1 MSEKRNVPSLRFP
14 NFSELWSEKKLGKIT
29 AKVGSG
35 KTPRGGEQIYTS
47 EGVPFIRSQN
57 VLDSRLVLDGV
68 CIPENIHEEM
78 AGSKVLPRDILLN
91 ITGGSIGRSCVT
103 PDDFKEGNVNQH
115 VCIIRLKND
124 SPSFLQAILSSY
136 RGQKLIFEGQT
147 GSGREGLNFESI
159 KSFKIFFPSLSEQ
172 QKIAEFL
179 TAVDRRIELLQAKK
193 EKLEAY
199 KKGVMQKIFSQQFRF
214 KADDGSEFPDWEE
227 RKLGEV
233 LDYEQPTK
241 YLVSS
246 TEYNDSY
253 PTPVLTAGKT
263 FLLGYTDE
271 TTGIFTENLP
281 TIIFDDFTT
290 AFQYV
295 DFPFKAK
302 SSAMKMLVPREPSV
316 IMKYVYEAM
325 LQIKFV
331 PGDHKRHWISE
342 FQEFEIP
349 YPSEAEQ
356 KKIVQFL
363 TSMDSTINNL
373 NQQITQ
379 TQTWKK
385 GLLQKMFV

>member
-1 MSEKRNVPSLRFP
+1 MSEKRNVPSLRFQEFQE
-14 NFSELWSEKKLGKIT
+14 NWVERKLDEAFKNSRKKGKKGFPIYSVSQ
-29 AKVGSG
+29 AKG
-35 KTPRGGEQIYTS
+35 
-47 EGVPFIRSQN
+47 
-57 VLDSRLVLDGV
+57 LV
-68 CIPENIHEEM
+68 
-78 AGSKVLPRDILLN
+78 PRDSLDRVIQNDAKPEQNLLVEPGELTYN
-91 ITGGSIGRSCVT
+91 MMRMWQGAYGVSSTTCMVSPAYVVLT
-103 PDDFKEGNVNQH
+103 PKKQH
-115 VCIIRLKND
+115 L
-124 SPSFLQAILSSY
+124 SQFYSFLFERARSRYLFTTYSHGLTLDRLRLYPGDFLSIPIL
-136 RGQKLIFEGQT
+136 FT
-147 GSGREGLNFESI
+147 
-159 KSFKIFFPSLSEQ
+159 SLPEQ
-172 QKIAEFL
+172 QRIAEFL
-179 TAVDRRIELLQAKK
+179 TSVDQRIELLQAKK

-199 KKGVMQKIFSQQFRF
+199 KKGVMKQIFSQKLRF
-214 KADDGSEFPDWEE
+214 KADDGSDFPDWGEK
-227 RKLGEV
+227 KLGEI
-233 LDYEQPTK
+233 LDYKQPTK

-271 TTGIFTENLP
+271 TTGIFEKNLP

-290 AFQYV
+290 SFQYV

-302 SSAMKMLVPREPSV
+302 SSAMKMLVPRDSSV
-316 IMKYVYEAM
+316 NLKYVFESM

-349 YPSEAEQ
+349 YPSEVEQ

-363 TSMDSTINNL
+363 TGLDSTIETL
-373 NQQITQ
+373 EKQINH

>member
-1 MSEKRNVPSLRFP
+1 MSEKRNVPKLRFAD
-14 NFSELWSEKKLGKIT
+14 FSEMWVTKRLEEYFTLQRGFDITEKSRTEGPYP
-29 AKVGSG
+29 VYSSSG
-35 KTPRGGEQIYTS
+35 ISYFHNE
-47 EGVPFIRSQN
+47 F
-57 VLDSRLVLDGV
+57 
-68 CIPENIHEEM
+68 
-78 AGSKVLPRDILLN
+78 KVLGPGV
-91 ITGGSIGRSCVT
+91 ITGRKGVV
-103 PDDFKEGNVNQH
+103 GNVFYIEEPHWPHDTTLWVKNFH
-115 VCIIRLKND
+115 DNHEKFVYFFLTTFDLKKFD
-124 SPSFLQAILSSY
+124 ASTSVP
-136 RGQKLIFEGQT
+136 T
-147 GSGREGLNFESI
+147 LNRNSVH
-159 KSFKIFFPSLSEQ
+159 SVKISFPSLPEQ

-179 TAVDRRIELLQAKK
+179 TAVDRRIELLQYKK

-199 KKGVMQKIFSQQFRF
+199 KKGVMQKIFAQKLRF

-227 RKLGEV
+227 RKLGKV

-246 TEYNDSY
+246 TEYSDNF

-271 TTGIFTENLP
+271 TTGIFNKNLP

-290 AFQYV
+290 AFQFV

-302 SSAMKMLVPREPSV
+302 SSAMKMLIPKESGVNIR
-316 IMKYVYEAM
+316 YVFSAM
-325 LQIKFV
+325 LQIKYT

-349 YPSEAEQ
+349 YPCEDEQ
-356 KKIVQFL
+356 TKIVQFL
-363 TSMDSTINNL
+363 KSLDRSIDNL
-373 NQQITQ
+373 NQQITH

>member
-1 MSEKRNVPSLRFP
+1 MSEKRNVPQLRFP
-14 NFSELWSEKKLGKIT
+14 GFTNSWEYSKAGDLFSVSAGGDIPKENVSQEQTDEFPYPIFANAAEGKGLYGYSDVFKIEPPAITIAGRGVNVGISHVRTSRFYPIVRLLVLKPKK
-29 AKVGSG
+29 
-35 KTPRGGEQIYTS
+35 
-47 EGVPFIRSQN
+47 EGVADLKFFERVFN
-57 VLDSRLVLDGV
+57 
-68 CIPENIHEEM
+68 N
-78 AGSKVLPRDILLN
+78 LN
-91 ITGGSIGRSCVT
+91 IFIESTGVPQLTAPQI
-103 PDDFKEGNVNQH
+103 
-115 VCIIRLKND
+115 
-124 SPSFLQAILSSY
+124 SSY
-136 RGQKLIFEGQT
+136 
-147 GSGREGLNFESI
+147 GLA
-159 KSFKIFFPSLSEQ
+159 FPSLPEQ

-179 TAVDRRIELLQAKK
+179 TAVDHRIELLQAKK

-199 KKGVMQKIFSQQFRF
+199 KKGVMQKIFPSTGSGQAPQLRF

>member
-1 MSEKRNVPSLRFP
+1 MSENRNVPKLRFAE
-14 NFSELWSEKKLGKIT
+14 FSHPWSEQKLQDSFSNSRKKG
-29 AKVGSG
+29 
-35 KTPRGGEQIYTS
+35 
-47 EGVPFIRSQN
+47 
-57 VLDSRLVLDGV
+57 D
-68 CIPENIHEEM
+68 
-78 AGSKVLPRDILLN
+78 SKVPIYSVSQSKGLVPRDSLERVIQKDAKSEQNLRVEPGDIAYNMMRMWQGAYGISETTCMVSPAYVVLKPKKE
-91 ITGGSIGRSCVT
+91 TVSRFFFYQFERKRSRYFFTTYSHGLTLDRLRLYFDDFGSIPV
-103 PDDFKEGNVNQH
+103 H
-115 VCIIRLKND
+115 V
-124 SPSFLQAILSSY
+124 PSVQ
-136 RGQKLIFEGQT
+136 
-147 GSGREGLNFESI
+147 
-159 KSFKIFFPSLSEQ
+159 EQ

-193 EKLEAY
+193 EKLETY
-199 KKGVMQKIFSQQFRF
+199 KKGVMQKIFSQKLRF
-214 KADDGSEFPDWEE
+214 KADGGSDFPDWEE
-227 RKLGEV
+227 KKLGEV

-246 TEYNDSY
+246 TDYSNEFS
-253 PTPVLTAGKT
+253 TPVLTAGKT

-271 TTGIFTENLP
+271 TSGIFNKNLP

-290 AFQYV
+290 AFQFV

-302 SSAMKMLVPREPSV
+302 SSAMKMLIPRDSSV
-316 IMKYVYEAM
+316 NMHYVFSAM
-325 LQIKFV
+325 LQIKYT

-349 YPSEAEQ
+349 YPSVAEQ

-363 TSMDSTINNL
+363 TNLDSNIENL